1 MFLNMLMEVKR
12 SYKVRSNNESLEV
25 DVVIRIQFEKT
36 QVSPIN
42 SGFFGRIKK
51 SLKCGSSADNTD
63 AESVSIFRSQFK
75 STKEDARRSLTLTL
89 LSPVA
94 NRTRLRAP
102 TFAPEDPRE
111 NLWGESI
118 KEEEE
123 D

>member
-51 SLKCGSSADNTD
+51 S
-63 AESVSIFRSQFK
+63 
-75 STKEDARRSLTLTL
+75 
-89 LSPVA
+89 
-94 NRTRLRAP
+94 
-102 TFAPEDPRE
+102 
-111 NLWGESI
+111 
-118 KEEEE
+118 
-123 D
+123 